1 MSIVSNKNRLSC
13 EFRRDCLPAMLC
25 ESGQHSGSFE
35 VIIGSR
41 YTARRQANLDIW
53 SRHVDDQCPS
63 VGWIRLAKSSG
74 SDFFTL
80 APWAEYLPQSFHGAL
95 SGHAAD
101 DRKCGVI

>member
-1 MSIVSNKNRLSC
+1 MSIVSNKNGLSC

-41 YTARRQANLDIW
+41 CTARLQANLDIW
-53 SRHVDDQCPS
+53 SRHVDDQRPS

-74 SDFFTL
+74 NDFFTL
-80 APWAEYLPQSFHGAL
+80 APFGGEVPHGFLWARVVPPA
-95 SGHAAD
+95 
-101 DRKCGVI
+101 